1 MRKPFAILIGLIL
14 IAATACTAATSP
26 TPTATPTEPPA
37 AQAPTAEAMAAAPEQ
52 TAAETAPDVSSAPAW
67 QTLPLVNTRTGE
79 TFTLADFR
87 GKTILIRAI
96 AEWCTNCR
104 AGQRVWRDEVM
115 PQVDVDNVVFISLDS
130 ETNNTAESLATY
142 ADNYEFPWIFAVMTP
157 DFLNAAREEFGNV
170 VTTPPAEPQWVVRP
184 DGSFTGLL
192 TDHSAQSL
200 INVINS

>member
-26 TPTATPTEPPA
+26 TPTAPPTEPPA
-37 AQAPTAEAMAAAPEQ
+37 AQAPTAEAMTAAPEQ

-67 QTLPLVNTRTGE
+67 QTLPLVNARTGE

-87 GKTILIRAI
+87 GKTILVRAI

-115 PQVDVDNVVFISLDS
+115 PQVDTDNVVFISLDN
-130 ETNNTAESLATY
+130 EINNTAESLATY

-200 INVINS
+200 ITVINS